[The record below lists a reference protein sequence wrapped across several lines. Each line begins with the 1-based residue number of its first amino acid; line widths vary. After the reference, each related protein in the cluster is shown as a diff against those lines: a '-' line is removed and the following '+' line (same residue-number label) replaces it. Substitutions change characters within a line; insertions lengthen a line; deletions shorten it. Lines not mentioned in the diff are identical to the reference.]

1 MFANDT
7 LPHKICEVCNAKVD
21 DFYQFWTSTAK
32 NQKQLND
39 WLQVATDQKV
49 DHASVA
55 VPRVSGILTKV
66 LNGSVTVP
74 RVSECW
80 QKYWQ
85 SYEISL
91 NSQNSSYTDC
101 DDNLFQ
107 L

>member
-1 MFANDT
+1 MRVVFSLPSRYLLYFYCICKQVFANDT

-74 RVSECW
+74 RVSEC
-80 QKYWQ
+80 
-85 SYEISL
+85 
-91 NSQNSSYTDC
+91 
-101 DDNLFQ
+101 
-107 L
+107 